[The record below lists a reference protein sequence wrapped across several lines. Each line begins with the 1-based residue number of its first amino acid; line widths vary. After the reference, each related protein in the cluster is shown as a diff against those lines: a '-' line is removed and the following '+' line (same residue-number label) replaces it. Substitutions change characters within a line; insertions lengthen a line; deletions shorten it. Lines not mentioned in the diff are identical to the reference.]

1 MKKSNL
7 KSYDSYRL
15 VHIKESFLSSYN
27 PNENLEDI
35 KENDEEVESSEN
47 VEDGKVEEVESST
60 TEPVALGTEE
70 EKKIDAPVIA
80 HVEIQ
85 TELEIE
91 PTGDDLPQD
100 LGRGLG
106 ALNPAEVSPAICTEP
121 QINNQFNPADSGL
134 EADVAPKIF
143 SIVRIITQNGEK
155 IGMCYTEDV
164 GEYGTPIHNNID
176 FKSACELVKQT
187 CTEFGVDE
195 FSNDNDTIIGN
206 IPSFMIPKKNKGLGN
221 TSYRP
226 N

>member
-7 KSYDSYRL
+7 KSYNSY
-15 VHIKESFLSSYN
+15 KEQHVKENFLSSYN

-35 KENDEEVESSEN
+35 KENDEVVETSEHGEN
-47 VEDGKVEEVESST
+47 CDCEECSPKHDENCVCPECSA
-60 TEPVALGTEE
+60 TEPLALGTEE

-91 PTGDDLPQD
+91 PATPAIELPT
-100 LGRGLG
+100 
-106 ALNPAEVSPAICTEP
+106 PAICPEPP
-121 QINNQFNPADSGL
+121 QINNQFNPAESGIQ
-134 EADVAPKIF
+134 ADLAPKIF
-143 SIVRIITQNGEK
+143 SIVRIMTQNGEK
-155 IGMCYTEDV
+155 IGMCYTEEV

-176 FKSACELVKQT
+176 FKSACELVKQ
-187 CTEFGVDE
+187 CCSECGVDE
-195 FSNDNDTIIGN
+195 YRNDFDTIIGT